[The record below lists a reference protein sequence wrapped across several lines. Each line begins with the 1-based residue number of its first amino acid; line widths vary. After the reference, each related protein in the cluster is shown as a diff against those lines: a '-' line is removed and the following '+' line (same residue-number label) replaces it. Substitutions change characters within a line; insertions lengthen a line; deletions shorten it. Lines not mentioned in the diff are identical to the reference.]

1 MSRRAELS
9 PQNSFREQ
17 GDCRPAHPRAPGR
30 RPAHFPA
37 REHAAPA
44 ADQRCAAQQS
54 RSALQAAGCTA
65 RAPHPY
71 THMSYVAASHAL
83 APAASFARRCRIRHS
98 HPCIRAHSCAACWPC
113 PCWHRHK
120 PRPHAPAL
128 VSAQLG
134 RFVSLETPRE
144 GLPEGPSQELA
155 FFWRATAQR
164 ACDDEYRRSQK
175 RPACPNAR
183 QTSPSCPTHLY
194 VSSLLFSSLSA
205 MRRRRLRLC
214 TMVGTQN
221 AQGCLHHA
229 RRRGQRL
236 ARRH

>member
-113 PCWHRHK
+113 PLPAGIGTSRPLDHPRTPPPAWPLLSELATTSTDAARSVQLV
-120 PRPHAPAL
+120 PTPDRRPH
-128 VSAQLG
+128 
-134 RFVSLETPRE
+134 
-144 GLPEGPSQELA
+144 LA
-155 FFWRATAQR
+155 R
-164 ACDDEYRRSQK
+164 YISM
-175 RPACPNAR
+175 
-183 QTSPSCPTHLY
+183 SPLS
-194 VSSLLFSSLSA
+194 SSLFPPCSGGA
-205 MRRRRLRLC
+205 
-214 TMVGTQN
+214 
-221 AQGCLHHA
+221 
-229 RRRGQRL
+229 
-236 ARRH
+236 